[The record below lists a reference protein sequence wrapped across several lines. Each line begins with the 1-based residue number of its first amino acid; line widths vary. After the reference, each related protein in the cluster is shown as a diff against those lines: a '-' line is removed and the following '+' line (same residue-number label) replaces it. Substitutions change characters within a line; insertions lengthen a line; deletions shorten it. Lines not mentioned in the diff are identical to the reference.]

1 MCLAYPARVRSVA
14 DAATAEVAVRGRTQ
28 CVVLL
33 ALDAGGPIR
42 PGDWL
47 LVQSGLAIQ
56 RLSAHEAHERLRLID
71 DLTTDPTDHLI
82 GGDDEP

>member
-1 MCLAYPARVRSVA
+1 MCLAYPAHVRSVT
-14 DAATAEVAVRGRTQ
+14 DAGIAEVTIRGRTQ
-28 CVVLL
+28 SVVLL
-33 ALDAGGPIR
+33 AVDADGPIR

-56 RLSAHEAHERLRLID
+56 RLSAHEAHERQRLID

-82 GGDDEP
+82 GDDDEP